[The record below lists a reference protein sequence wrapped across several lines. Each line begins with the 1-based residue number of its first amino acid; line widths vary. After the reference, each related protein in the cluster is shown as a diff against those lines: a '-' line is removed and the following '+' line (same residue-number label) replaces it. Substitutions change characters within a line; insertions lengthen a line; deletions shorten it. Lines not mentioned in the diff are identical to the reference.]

1 MILSGKCLKIAKEH
15 VKLTTPKPV
24 KIQDDTIID
33 KLITQK
39 YDQETTTLRGNEEIQ
54 QSTERITSADGS
66 DDQKH
71 QSSEE
76 DEHTTEGTRNVDSAD
91 DQAMGINDE
100 SGNTSHQD
108 ETISSQSHIQDNE
121 RISPATAT
129 ENDMRTTTAYPNIV
143 NMHIIQR
150 VVESDSE
157 IEPEHAL
164 KKIEHGTFVHSRRVI
179 TVNERFIKRKNQINI
194 RQMTTIRPKKIADDI
209 YIPDTHI
216 LSAMKPLPE
225 KEIIHPDEE
234 KEVESILSTFDNG
247 TTVESSSSSSSSSSS
262 EEEEEEE
269 EIIVEEPDLPI
280 VTSTE
285 IIIPSTRRTF
295 ITTIATKT
303 TKRPGIQET
312 RRDSQKGGGSKG
324 VTIEYNQFLL
334 VGLTFLS
341 LKIKIF
347 KI

>member
-15 VKLTTPKPV
+15 KKLTTPKPV
-24 KIQDDTIID
+24 KIQDDTIVD
-33 KLITQK
+33 ELITQK
-39 YDQETTTLRGNEEIQ
+39 DDQETTTLRGNEEIQ
-54 QSTERITSADGS
+54 QSTERMTSADGS
-66 DDQKH
+66 DGQTL

-76 DEHTTEGTRNVDSAD
+76 DQLTTEDTSSLDSTD
-91 DQAMGINDE
+91 DQTMEITDE
-100 SGNTSHQD
+100 SGNTSQQD
-108 ETISSQSHIQDNE
+108 ETISSQSHIQDNR
-121 RISPATAT
+121 RISPTTATA
-129 ENDMRTTTAYPNIV
+129 NDMRPTTAYPNIV

-157 IEPEHAL
+157 IEPENAL
-164 KKIEHGTFVHSRRVI
+164 KEVEHGTFVHSRRII
-179 TVNERFIKRKNQINI
+179 TVNEPFIKRKNKITI
-194 RQMTTIRPKKIADDI
+194 RQMTTIRPKEIAEDI

-234 KEVESILSTFDNG
+234 KEIESILSTFDNG
-247 TTVESSSSSSSSSSS
+247 TVVDSSSSSSD
-262 EEEEEEE
+262 EE
-269 EIIVEEPDLPI
+269 EISVEEPDLPI

-285 IIIPSTRRTF
+285 TIIPSTSRTF
-295 ITTIATKT
+295 ITTVTMKT
-303 TKRPGIQET
+303 TKRTRTQET

-324 VTIEYNQFLL
+324 VTIEYNKIVL
-334 VGLTFLS
+334 VVLTFLS